1 MIKKNKGLLI
11 ITSLAMLLP
20 MLIGLLLWDRL
31 PEQMPFHWNINGEV
45 DAWSS
50 KTMAVFGLPAI
61 LLVFHWVCVFACCM
75 DPKNKEYPPVMLRIA
90 LWICPGIGLL
100 LSGLVYPA
108 AMGHS
113 MSVEIIMPLIM
124 GLLFIIIGNYLPK
137 CKQSYTMGIKLPWTL
152 NNEEN
157 WNKTHRFGGKVWVT
171 GGVVIMAT
179 AIIGSFWIFIGLMV
193 LMMILPTVYSYRHYR
208 KYEK

>member
-20 MLIGLLLWDRL
+20 MVIGLILWDRL
-31 PEQMPFHWNINGEV
+31 PEQMPFHWNVNGEV

-61 LLVFHWVCVFACCM
+61 LLVFHWVCVFACCF

-108 AMGHS
+108 AIGHS

-157 WNKTHRFGGKVWVT
+157 WNKTHRFGGKVWVA

-179 AIIGSFWIFIGLMV
+179 AIIGSFWIFIGLMA
-193 LMMILPTVYSYRHYR
+193 LMMILPTVYSYLHYR
-208 KYEK
+208 KHEK